1 MVTVEITQDRQLLED
16 LYRDRHL
23 LSFRPGQGIP
33 LPPDQVV
40 MVCRGIVQVGTIH
53 SSGDE
58 SLLGLVGAGVPLGL
72 PLTCLDP
79 YHAKAITPVDA
90 FYLGLDDIE
99 RDPDLGCRLWQPMI
113 RRLRQAEA
121 LLALTGKRPVAER
134 LHHFLLL
141 LAQEHGQKT
150 PVGIRLLLR
159 LTHQDM
165 ASAIGTTR
173 VTVTRL
179 LNQWRQQGHLSFDDQ
194 RHMIVS
200 SSLPSV

>member
-1 MVTVEITQDRQLLED
+1 MLTAEITQERQLLED

-23 LSFRPGQGIP
+23 MSFRAGQGIP
-33 LPPDQVV
+33 LPPDHLL
-40 MVCRGIVQVGTIH
+40 MVCRGVVQVGTIH

-58 SLLGLVGAGVPLGL
+58 SLLGLVGSGVPLGL
-72 PLTCLDP
+72 PLTWLDP
-79 YHAKAITPVDA
+79 YTAKAITPVD
-90 FYLGLDDIE
+90 GLYVAMEEID
-99 RDPDLGCRLWQPMI
+99 RDPDLASRLWQPMI

-121 LLALTGKRPVAER
+121 LLALTGKRPVADR

-141 LAQEHGQKT
+141 LAQEHGQET
-150 PVGIRLLLR
+150 PTGIRLLLR

-179 LNQWRQQGHLSFDDQ
+179 LNQWRQEGYLFLDEHRRLV
-194 RHMIVS
+194 VS
-200 SSLPSV
+200 SPPS